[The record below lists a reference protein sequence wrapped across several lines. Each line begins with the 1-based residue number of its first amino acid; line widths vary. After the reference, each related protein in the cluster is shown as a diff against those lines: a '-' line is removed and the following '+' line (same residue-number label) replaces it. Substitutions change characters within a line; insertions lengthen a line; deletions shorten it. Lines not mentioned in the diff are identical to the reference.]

1 VQQAVERM
9 GQVSEHLASGR
20 QLVDKA
26 GVALD
31 SIIEN
36 SGKVLESVKQV
47 TQSSEEQAETTLHI
61 GQNIETISRVTHEA
75 ASGNQTIASAVQEMS
90 ALIEDLQTRVAR
102 FRLGDGAAESIV
114 VEKAQDEMLIPLRR
128 EAVEV

>member
-1 VQQAVERM
+1 MSA
-9 GQVSEHLASGR
+9 HLESGS

-26 GVALD
+26 GGALD

-36 SGKVLESVKQV
+36 SGKVLESIQQV
-47 TQSSEEQAETTLHI
+47 TQSSEEQAESTAHI
-61 GQNIETISRVTHEA
+61 GRNIETISRVTHEA

-102 FRLGDGAAESIV
+102 FRLEGHDQQTLPEIKVDVAKLEYA
-114 VEKAQDEMLIPLRR
+114 PR
-128 EAVEV
+128 ELVSFDA

>member
-1 VQQAVERM
+1 VKQAVERM
-9 GQVSEHLASGR
+9 GQASSHLASGR
-20 QLVDKA
+20 QLVDRA

-61 GQNIETISRVTHEA
+61 GRNIETISRVTHEA

-102 FRLGDGAAESIV
+102 FRLGGEVDEIV
-114 VEKAQDEMLIPLRR
+114 VEKAEDAMMIPLTR
-128 EAVEV
+128 VPMGV